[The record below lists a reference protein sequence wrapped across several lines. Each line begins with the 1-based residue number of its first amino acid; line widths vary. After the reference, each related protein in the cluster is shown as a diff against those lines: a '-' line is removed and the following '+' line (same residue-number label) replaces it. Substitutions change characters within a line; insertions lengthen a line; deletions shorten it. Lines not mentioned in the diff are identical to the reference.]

1 MFFPLA
7 KALGNQNAEL
17 GAQRVFRLHPNQIAN
32 LLDEIWGSAR
42 RTPQIPDPSGEKDLV
57 FFARFF
63 DDTVLD
69 ALDLPTQPGDD
80 PFFPT
85 DGLDAF
91 LAPSGVTTT
100 GSFEWSGRPNE
111 LFCPPLLWHHLA
123 YAYVLESTGIVE
135 IFAEV
140 VRRLVVGETMGV
152 LSPDSI
158 AWLRATE
165 QLFFRDLPT
174 FSVASVLSQV
184 RPFDRTNRRN
194 AYWRMFGL
202 DLAHA
207 VPPLWAGSGPL
218 SDWKDLTGPVNHD
231 FRQKWSELLRQIWI
245 GVENRANNSGANPT
259 DPSYIALLSRALKDL
274 LGNRRRGGALA
285 REEFAYVTML
295 NWFHLTVDSD
305 TSLIVDLQ
313 AQASSAADRLGALG
327 QKVGI
332 TPALR
337 SRELFDLAEPMSTL
351 LRGIELGLFDTESTA
366 ATLFTGGTNIFRDVL
381 DTINNWQSAT
391 GERVKESPAR
401 QLATAGG
408 GQPLRVPVPAAS
420 PAAMAPLN
428 GSAPASSLKG

>member
-7 KALGNQNAEL
+7 NALGKQNTDL
-17 GAQRVFRLHPNQIAN
+17 GAKRVFRLHPVQIAN
-32 LLDEIWGSAR
+32 FLDEVWDSAR
-42 RTPQIPDPSGEKDLV
+42 RTPQIPDPSGKADLV
-57 FFARFF
+57 FFADFF
-63 DDTVLD
+63 DDKVFD

-80 PFFPT
+80 TSIST

-91 LAPSGVTTT
+91 LAPSGINTT
-100 GSFEWSGRPNE
+100 GPFEWSGRPNE
-111 LFCPPLLWHHLA
+111 LFCPPLLWHHLS

-140 VRRLVVGETMGV
+140 VRRLVIGETMGV

-218 SDWKDLTGPVNHD
+218 ADWKELTGPINQD

-245 GVENRANNSGANPT
+245 GVENRANATGPNPA
-259 DPSYIALLSRALKDL
+259 DPSYIALLARALKDL

-295 NWFHLTVDSD
+295 NWFHLTVDSN
-305 TSLIVDLQ
+305 TSVIVDLQ
-313 AQASSAADRLGALG
+313 AQASSSADRLGALG

-351 LRGIELGLFDTESTA
+351 LRGIELGLFDTEETA
-366 ATLFTGGTNIFRDVL
+366 TTLFTEKTNIFRDVL

-401 QLATAGG
+401 LPLPS
-408 GQPLRVPVPAAS
+408 GQPLRAPVPVAP

-428 GSAPASSLKG
+428 GSAVPSARKE

>member
-7 KALGNQNAEL
+7 KILGT
-17 GAQRVFRLHPNQIAN
+17 QRVFRLHPWQIAY
-32 LLDEIWGSAR
+32 LLDEVWGSAR
-42 RTPQIPDPSGEKDLV
+42 RTPQIPDPTGQSDLV
-57 FFARFF
+57 FFTTFF
-63 DDTVLD
+63 DDKVLD

-80 PFFPT
+80 TFTST

-91 LAPSGVTTT
+91 LAPSGVNS
-100 GSFEWSGRPNE
+100 GGPFEWSGRPNQ

-140 VRRLVVGETMGV
+140 VRRLLVGETMGV

-165 QLFFRDLPT
+165 QLFFRDIPT
-174 FSVASVLSQV
+174 FSVASVLSEV

-202 DLAHA
+202 DLAHP
-207 VPPLWAGSGPL
+207 VPPVWAGSGPL
-218 SDWKDLTGPVNHD
+218 ADWTALTGPVNLD
-231 FRQKWSELLRQIWI
+231 FRQKWSEFLRQVWI
-245 GVENRANNSGANPT
+245 GLENTANNSGPNPT
-259 DPSYIALLSRALKDL
+259 DAGYIALLSTAIKDL

-295 NWFHLTVDSD
+295 NWFHLTIDTD
-305 TSLIVDLQ
+305 TSVITDLQ
-313 AQASSAADRLGALG
+313 AQASNAADRLGALG

-351 LRGIELGLFDTESTA
+351 LRGIELGLFDTEETA
-366 ATLFTGGTNIFRDVL
+366 ATLFTGKNNLVSDARSV
-381 DTINNWQSAT
+381 INNWQSAT
-391 GERVKESPAR
+391 GERVKESPAYPR
-401 QLATAGG
+401 PVVTGT
-408 GQPLRVPVPAAS
+408 QPLRVPVPAAPPSGAKVPS
-420 PAAMAPLN
+420 PN
-428 GSAPASSLKG
+428 GATLMPSVNGRKE